1 MAVVE
6 TETLHGKFFKNA
18 WNEPERVALIC
29 GEQKISYRDLRIY
42 ALQAANHLRQQG
54 VKKGDK
60 VVVIL
65 PRGIGQVVAL
75 LGILALEPRMFRSV

>member
-60 VVVIL
+60 VVVNRFTLIL
-65 PRGIGQVVAL
+65 
-75 LGILALEPRMFRSV
+75 